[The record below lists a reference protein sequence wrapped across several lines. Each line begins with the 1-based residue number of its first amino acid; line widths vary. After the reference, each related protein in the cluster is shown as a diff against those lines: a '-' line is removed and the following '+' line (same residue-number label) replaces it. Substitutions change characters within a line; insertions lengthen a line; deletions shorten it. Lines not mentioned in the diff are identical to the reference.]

1 MVQEEFG
8 FFNSP
13 CLTEKSPVSSPMCMP
28 NEYEPTVSSSYQ
40 SETRSSSLENFDSK
54 KWCIDYGIS
63 FLYVFK

>member
-28 NEYEPTVSSSYQ
+28 NEFESTASTFQ
-40 SETRSSSLENFDSK
+40 SETRSSLDSLDSK
-54 KWCIDYGIS
+54 KWCLDYGIS
-63 FLYVFK
+63 FLYVQ